1 MTKQRFIGDGNGIFF
16 VCLIVGDL
24 NSFEFLSLA
33 IHHLVFASIG
43 ACGDG
48 LGDDILFA
56 FLLCKRNFCRLILK
70 AACNLSVKVFTLFD
84 GRCHEVVDILGVR
97 ACKVI

>member
-1 MTKQRFIGDGNGIFF
+1 MTQKGFIGDGNGIFF

-24 NSFEFLSLA
+24 NSFEFFSLA

-56 FLLCKRNFCRLILK
+56 FLLCERNLGRFCKTSR
-70 AACNLSVKVFTLFD
+70 NLSIKVLTLFD
-84 GRCHEVVDILGVR
+84 GRCHEVIDVLGVC

>member
-24 NSFEFLSLA
+24 NSFEFFSLA

-56 FLLCKRNFCRLILK
+56 FLLCEFDRTWLCEASR
-70 AACNLSVKVFTLFD
+70 NLSIKVLTLFD
-84 GRCHEVVDILGVR
+84 GRCHEVVDILGVC